1 MCGIAGFLLRDQGLS
16 EERLKTVASGMTK
29 TIAHRGPD
37 DFGVWTEAR
46 AGVAL
51 GHRRLSILDL
61 SAAGRQPMVSACG
74 RFVITYNGEIYNFR
88 ELGKTLEKVGWTFRG
103 HSDTEVVLA
112 TISEW
117 GLEQALQRINGMFA
131 FALWDREKQRLSL
144 VRDRVGKKP
153 LYYGW
158 CTGAFV
164 FGSELKAVGA
174 YPDFDPQ
181 IDRDALGL
189 YMKYSWVPTPYSI
202 YKGIRKLT
210 PGSVLTVAAHS
221 TLETVYPRVYWS
233 ARKVAELGDRQP
245 FVGSVEEATDTLD
258 SLLKDAVGCRM
269 VSDVS
274 LGALLSGGIDSTM
287 VVAMMQAESPQP
299 VKTFSIGFGEQEYNE
314 AKHALAIARHLGT
327 DHTELYVTA
336 TNAMSVIPDLPR
348 IYDEP
353 FADSS
358 QIPTFLISRLA
369 QREVTVALSGDGG
382 DELFAG
388 YKRYP
393 QSLQRWQNI
402 SHVPTWL
409 RAGLAPVMNQLGR
422 ASWRFGG
429 PSDSLQPGVTPKRR
443 TIGAKLEKNARW
455 VPALDPADLVAK
467 RHARFRRSQDFVKQA
482 QEVSCL
488 LTNPNEWAQVSEPL
502 QAMMFLDFATYM
514 TDDILVKVDRASM
527 SVSLEVRCPLLDSR
541 LVEFAWSLPMSM
553 RMHAGHGKWVLRR
566 VLERYVP
573 RKLTERPK
581 MGFGVPISEWLRGS
595 LRDWAENLLDETRI
609 REQGL
614 LEPKTVRR
622 IWRQH
627 LSGWRDHDTL
637 LWSMLMFQA
646 WYDDN
651 FNKPGGVR

>member
-1 MCGIAGFLLRDQGLS
+1 MCGIAGFLLHDRHLS
-16 EERLKTVASGMTK
+16 EERLKAVAAGMTD

-37 DFGVWTEAR
+37 DSGLWTETR

-88 ELGKTLEKVGWTFRG
+88 ELGQTLEECGWTFRG

-131 FALWDREKQRLSL
+131 FALWDREKQHLSL

-158 CTGAFV
+158 CKGAFV
-164 FGSELKAVGA
+164 FGSELKALRA
-174 YPDFDPQ
+174 YPDFDPK

-189 YMKYSWVPTPYSI
+189 FIKYSWVPTPYSI
-202 YKGIRKLT
+202 YKGIRKLP
-210 PGSVLTVAAHS
+210 PGSVLRVTARS
-221 TLETVYPRVYWS
+221 SLETVSPWVYWS
-233 ARKVAELGDRQP
+233 AREVAERGDRQP
-245 FVGSVEEATDTLD
+245 FDGSIEEATDTLD
-258 SLLKDAVGCRM
+258 ALLKDAVGCRM

-314 AKHALAIARHLGT
+314 AKHAHAIAHHLGT

-336 TNAMSVIPDLPR
+336 TDALSVISDLPR

-369 QREVTVALSGDGG
+369 QRDVTVALSGDGG

-393 QSLQRWQNI
+393 QSLKRWRDI
-402 SHVPTWL
+402 DVLPT
-409 RAGLAPVMNQLGR
+409 RVRGGLAQVMNQLGR
-422 ASWRFGG
+422 ASWRLAGDSFQ
-429 PSDSLQPGVTPKRR
+429 PSANPNRR
-443 TIGAKLEKNARW
+443 TLGAKLEKNARW
-455 VPALDPADLVAK
+455 LGARSPADVVAK
-467 RHARFRRSQDFVKQA
+467 RHARLRRAQDFVKQA

-488 LTNPNEWAQVSEPL
+488 LTNPDQWAQVSDPL
-502 QAMMFLDFATYM
+502 QAMMFLDFTTYM

-527 SVSLEVRCPLLDSR
+527 SVSLEVRCPLLDAR
-541 LVEFAWSLPMSM
+541 LVEFAWRLPISM
-553 RMHAGHGKWVLRR
+553 RMHAGQGKWVLRR

-581 MGFGVPISEWLRGS
+581 MGFGVPISEWLRGP
-595 LRDWAENLLDETRI
+595 LRDWAEGLLHETRI
-609 REQGL
+609 CEQGL
-614 LEPKTVRR
+614 LEPYTVRR
-622 IWRQH
+622 IWHQH

-646 WYDDN
+646 WYDEQV
-651 FNKPGGVR
+651 KEPGGIR